1 VPIEEYSFLNSYC
14 HFFPNSLL
22 MQLEIISRLPS
33 TKSTKPP
40 ILCIHGAYNHAW
52 CWDKYFLPYFAQAGY
67 SAYALSLRGHGN
79 SAGADRLYWAS
90 LADYVHDVAQVSQNL
105 AQPPILIGHS
115 MGGMIIQKYWEAHHS
130 HSAAILMAAVPP
142 YGLWSPSVYLAFQD
156 PGLLW
161 QLNLIQFF
169 GLRFVTPSLLKKA
182 LFSEP
187 TSAEIIQNYLAQL
200 QPESQRVIL
209 DMLWLDLPTLYS
221 QPTSPLLVLGAA
233 NDKVFPQ
240 FLVNWTAKIYDTQA
254 HIFPNM
260 AHTMML
266 EPAWQ
271 QVADYILS
279 WLQERKL

>member
-1 VPIEEYSFLNSYC
+1 MLFILKQLLLIFPSF
-14 HFFPNSLL
+14 LL

-40 ILCIHGAYNHAW
+40 ILCVHGAFNHAR
-52 CWDKYFLPYFAQAGY
+52 CWDEYFLPYFAQSGY
-67 SAYALSLRGHGN
+67 PAYALSLRGHGS
-79 SAGADRLYWAS
+79 SAGANQLYCAS

-115 MGGMIIQKYWEAHHS
+115 MGGLIVQKYWEAHHP
-130 HSAAILMAAVPP
+130 HQAAILLASVPP
-142 YGLWSPSVYLAFQD
+142 SGLWSPSVYLAFQD
-156 PGLLW
+156 PGLLL
-161 QLNLIQFF
+161 QLNLVQFF
-169 GLRFVTPSLLKKA
+169 GLHFVMPALLKKA
-182 LFSEP
+182 LFSEQ
-187 TSAEIIQNYLAQL
+187 TATGIIQNYLAQL

-209 DMLWLDLPTLYS
+209 DMLWLDLPTLHS
-221 QPTSPLLVLGAA
+221 KPISPLLVLGAA

-240 FLVNWTAKIYDTQA
+240 FLVNWTAKSYDTQA

-271 QVADYILS
+271 KVADYILS
-279 WLQERKL
+279 WLQEQKL

>member
-1 VPIEEYSFLNSYC
+1 
-14 HFFPNSLL
+14 

-40 ILCIHGAYNHAW
+40 ILCIHGAYNHAG

-67 SAYALSLRGHGN
+67 PAYALSLRGHGN
-79 SAGADRLYWAS
+79 SACANRLYWAS

-105 AQPPILIGHS
+105 AQPPILIGNS
-115 MGGMIIQKYWEAHHS
+115 MGGMIVQKYWEAHHS
-130 HSAAILMAAVPP
+130 HPAAILMASVPP
-142 YGLWSPSVYLAFQD
+142 SGLWSPSIYLAFQD

-169 GLRFVTPSLLKKA
+169 GLQFVTPSLLKKA

-187 TSAEIIQNYLAQL
+187 TTAEIIQSYLAQL

-209 DMLWLDLPTLYS
+209 DMWWLDLPTLHS
-221 QPTSPLLVLGAA
+221 QPTPPLLVLGAA

>member
-1 VPIEEYSFLNSYC
+1 
-14 HFFPNSLL
+14 

-67 SAYALSLRGHGN
+67 PAYALSLRGHGN
-79 SAGADRLYWAS
+79 SAGANRLYWAS
-90 LADYVHDVAQVSQNL
+90 LADYVDDVAQVSRNL
-105 AQPPILIGHS
+105 AQPPILMGHS

-130 HSAAILMAAVPP
+130 HSAAILMASVPP
-142 YGLWSPSVYLAFQD
+142 YGLWSPSVYLAVQD

-169 GLRFVTPSLLKKA
+169 GLRFVTPSLLKTA

-187 TSAEIIQNYLAQL
+187 TTTEIIQNYLAQL

-209 DMLWLDLPTLYS
+209 DMLWLDLPTLHS

-271 QVADYILS
+271 KVADYILS